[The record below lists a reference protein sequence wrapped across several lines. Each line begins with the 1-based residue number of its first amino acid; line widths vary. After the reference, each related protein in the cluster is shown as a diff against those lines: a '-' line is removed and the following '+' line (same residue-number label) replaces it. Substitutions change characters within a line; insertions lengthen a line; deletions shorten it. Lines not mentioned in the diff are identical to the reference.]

1 MADTKGKK
9 NAPANKKATPNK
21 AAAKKKVRKVRK
33 ISDKKFLAILR
44 ENSGL
49 FAKTAEAIEKQCKI
63 TYTRQSVR
71 DRALKHPDE
80 FVDIIEETIDVA
92 EDGLL
97 TLMKSKNER
106 VKLAAIETFLK
117 AKAKDRGYVDR
128 RELVGKD
135 GSELFKNVDDKEAA
149 KIAQKISCASE

>member
-1 MADTKGKK
+1 MATTKRKS
-9 NAPANKKATPNK
+9 
-21 AAAKKKVRKVRK
+21 RKVRK
-33 ISDKKFLAILR
+33 LSDKKFLAILR

-49 FAKTAEAIEKQCKI
+49 FAKTAEAIQKQCKI

-80 FVDIIEETIDVA
+80 FVDIIEQTVDVA

-106 VKLAAIETFLK
+106 IKLAAIETFLK
-117 AKAKDRGYVDR
+117 AKGKDRGYFDK

-135 GSELFKNVDDKEAA
+135 DTNLFGNVSDDKA
-149 KIAQKISCASE
+149 KDLTEKIKTSSD